1 MLPSAHGLVYD
12 VKKIWIGLACVFQK
26 TRKLF
31 GPVNS
36 AFHNTFDKRFPKF
49 VSNSRNSPLRKH
61 LKRTSETVCQKY
73 CETQYTRTQPDIF
86 RECFFGNERLRL
98 RESSGSRIELQI
110 PRSCYWVAMGYPVL
124 KWVWFFFFFYWVVMG
139 YPVLKWGWFF
149 FYWVA
154 CGNPV
159 LKWAS
164 FFYWVAM
171 GYPVLKWVWF
181 FFFFFFPPVRNCNS
195 CAILPV

>member
-1 MLPSAHGLVYD
+1 MLSTITDPTITAKMNFITPSFQYISDSETEFAASAHGLVYD

-49 VSNSRNSPLRKH
+49 VSNSRSSPLRKH

-124 KWVWFFFFFYWVVMG
+124 KWVWFFFFFTG
-139 YPVLKWGWFF
+139 LP
-149 FYWVA
+149 
-154 CGNPV
+154 
-159 LKWAS
+159 WATQ
-164 FFYWVAM
+164 F
-171 GYPVLKWVWF
+171 
-181 FFFFFFPPVRNCNS
+181 
-195 CAILPV
+195 